1 MKRGFEEN
9 VPKVRPRVRLGRALD
24 EQLSE
29 AQDLAAQE
37 SAGPPIA
44 PALETQPPEPGEP
57 LTEALSRGPSAQF
70 EAAPAE
76 REPDPVA
83 VEAAPVEMRPRF
95 PEPPRVLPRM
105 EEVRA
110 RREEPSRLAEARE
123 RAQAAAQPVEATPPR
138 PRRSTAAAAAAEV
151 TELARELTSE
161 LTRAGDENARLKT
174 DLDAAL
180 TALRTAADESRE
192 QREETRRL
200 SAEVEKRAG
209 AARDLLGELEL
220 LEAERD
226 GALAQSARMSRELRE
241 EKARAAQSVSTAEEA
256 RREATHARESLQRLA
271 ADLQARAAERDEAR
285 KELLT
290 VRADRDRIA
299 EELLAAA
306 EQVDEAAQSRSA
318 LEEIHRALA
327 EARTRVGPR

>member
-44 PALETQPPEPGEP
+44 PALETQPPEPSSEP
-57 LTEALSRGPSAQF
+57 EQLTDAASHGPL
-70 EAAPAE
+70 AP
-76 REPDPVA
+76 
-83 VEAAPVEMRPRF
+83 APVEMPPRL
-95 PEPPRVLPRM
+95 PEPARVLPRM
-105 EEVRA
+105 EEARA
-110 RREEPSRLAEARE
+110 RREEPARLAEARE
-123 RAQAAAQPVEATPPR
+123 RAQAAAQPVEATPLR

-256 RREATHARESLQRLA
+256 RREATQARESLQRLA